1 MVKNHYFVLAAAMSA
16 AMLVSCS
23 QDDPA
28 DGGSYAAD
36 AQEIALRPVVE
47 DYVNNTVVPTYRGLA
62 DASLRRA
69 AKCDEMCAAGVGNLT
84 PDMVAE
90 AGRLWIEARR
100 YWELSEAWLFG
111 AAADYNIDPHIDT
124 WPLDRTAMEAMLGNP

>member
-36 AQEIALRPVVE
+36 AQEIALR
-47 DYVNNTVVPTYRGLA
+47 
-62 DASLRRA
+62 
-69 AKCDEMCAAGVGNLT
+69 
-84 PDMVAE
+84 
-90 AGRLWIEARR
+90 LWWRI
-100 YWELSEAWLFG
+100 
-111 AAADYNIDPHIDT
+111 
-124 WPLDRTAMEAMLGNP
+124 M

>member
-1 MVKNHYFVLAAAMSA
+1 MVKNHYFVMAAAMSA
-16 AMLVSCS
+16 AMLASCS

-62 DASLRRA
+62 DASLRLA
-69 AKCDEMCAAGVGNLT
+69 AK
-84 PDMVAE
+84 
-90 AGRLWIEARR
+90 
-100 YWELSEAWLFG
+100 
-111 AAADYNIDPHIDT
+111 
-124 WPLDRTAMEAMLGNP
+124 